1 VYYRNHYNWKLET
14 GLLMQQ
20 LLQFDDDHG
29 AEVDALVEA
38 VLAGVAGLPPQHA
51 KNGRAG
57 DPGFPGWPLPIE
69 AAKLLRALRSAHGA
83 KLARPIRELV
93 PLLDLSEREVKQAA
107 RTLVVE
113 FGLPVVGLRVKP
125 YGYYLAVT
133 TEERLAAAN
142 TLKHEIRA
150 LARRVRALEGHKAM
164 VEWLGQLQ
172 IELNGPPEAA

>member
-1 VYYRNHYNWKLET
+1 
-14 GLLMQQ
+14 MQQ

-29 AEVDALVEA
+29 AEIDVLIEA
-38 VLAGVAGLPPQHA
+38 VLAGKSG
-51 KNGRAG
+51 
-57 DPGFPGWPLPIE
+57 PGWPLAVE
-69 AAKLLRALRSAHGA
+69 AEKLLRALRLARGA
-83 KLARPIRELV
+83 KLARPIRELAG
-93 PLLDLSEREVKQAA
+93 LLDLSEREVKQAA

-113 FGLPVVGLRVKP
+113 FGLPIVGSRVQP

-133 TEERLAAAN
+133 TEERLAAAS

-172 IELNGPPEAA
+172 IEMNGPKEAA